1 MPTLT
6 GAQQVV
12 WRRLVDLG
20 KKGLAPERLAHEI
33 LQAIATVVPNEGAH
47 MWTVD
52 PATMLL
58 NRLLATSE
66 LDHFNRRV
74 WLRHHYLTELD
85 EIVPYFSSRKM
96 LLANV
101 GAAAILPDQGKS
113 LGLPLASLRQVS
125 ADDHQRWFRESQSP
139 ASGWGFVSLRAD
151 GQIIGL
157 LMTLHRAP
165 ERSLTPT
172 QLGFLKQTSS
182 MIGQILQAAIKRE
195 RALTVVSENGIPGAS
210 GILVVGADQK
220 LTFATPAG
228 EAWVRLML
236 DAETESGSGLPT
248 PIWSVMAALDKVSA
262 TGAGS
267 PVASVLAPT
276 RTGFARL
283 EASQADESGAI
294 AVVIAPQKSP
304 DHPTIPVH
312 WPLTAQERRVAAMVL
327 VGSSNRQISES
338 LHVTIPTVETHLAHI
353 YDKLGIRKRTGLA
366 ALLFQSRDSEA

>member
-6 GAQQVV
+6 GAQQAV

-20 KKGLAPERLAHEI
+20 KRGLGPERLAHEM

-52 PATMLL
+52 PGTMLL

-66 LDHFNRRV
+66 PDHFNRRI

-101 GAAAILPDQGKS
+101 GAAAILPDQGRS
-113 LGLPLASLRQVS
+113 LGLPAAALRQVS
-125 ADDHQRWFRESQSP
+125 VDDHRRWFLESQSP

-151 GQIIGL
+151 GQIMGL
-157 LMTLHRAP
+157 LMTLHRTP

-172 QLGFLKQTSS
+172 QLGFLKQVSG

-195 RALTVVSENGIPGAS
+195 RALAEGPETATPGAS

-236 DAETESGSGLPT
+236 DAETETGSGLPT
-248 PIWSVMAALDKVSA
+248 PVWSVMAALDRA
-262 TGAGS
+262 NAGNTTS

-276 RTGFARL
+276 KTGFARL

-304 DHPTIPVH
+304 DSPSIPDH

-327 VGSSNRQISES
+327 VGSSNRQIAEA
-338 LHVTIPTVETHLAHI
+338 LHVSIPTVETHLAHI
-353 YDKLGIRKRTGLA
+353 YDKLGVRKRTGLA
-366 ALLFQSRDSEA
+366 ALLFQSNDSKV